1 MLVTKGSARGPGE
14 VFVAG
19 RGEEIIKGAFSEETV
34 FKQALKWTG
43 FHQAEA
49 EYGAENPGGPGSR
62 VKEEACAGA
71 PQSRKGWWDQI

>member
-19 RGEEIIKGAFSEETV
+19 EGRRNHQGSFLRRDCV
-34 FKQALKWTG
+34 QAGLKKWTR

-49 EYGAENPGGPGSR
+49 EYAAENPGGPGSR
-62 VKEEACAGA
+62 VKEGGLRGFLRE
-71 PQSRKGWWDQI
+71 S

>member
-19 RGEEIIKGAFSEETV
+19 EGRRNHQGSFLRRDCI
-34 FKQALKWTG
+34 QAGLKKWTG

-49 EYGAENPGGPGSR
+49 KFAAESPGGPGSR
-62 VKEEACAGA
+62 VKEGGLRGSLGE
-71 PQSRKGWWDQI
+71 S